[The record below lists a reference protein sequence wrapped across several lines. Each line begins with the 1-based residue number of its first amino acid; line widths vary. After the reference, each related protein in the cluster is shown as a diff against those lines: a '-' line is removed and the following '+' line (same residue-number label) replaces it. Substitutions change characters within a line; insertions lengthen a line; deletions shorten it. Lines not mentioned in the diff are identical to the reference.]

1 MTSQEKNILLI
12 DDDPTI
18 RKLIGYN
25 LKKIG
30 YGVFEADGPA
40 QAFLHLKDTTPDLV
54 LCDIMMSGMDGFEF
68 CEKVRAEEKYKALPF
83 IFVSAKSSIED
94 KSRAVALGADDF
106 ISKPFVLEELLL
118 KIKSTVK
125 RSEIYKSYGAKKVF
139 EADTKPFNS
148 KILIVDD
155 DQALTR
161 LLEKS
166 LLKHDYEVKIAHNVF
181 DGFTTAKE
189 FQPDLILS
197 DILMPD
203 ADGFEFKN
211 LLSADKELK
220 SIPFVFLTSKTEEAD
235 ILRGY
240 DVGVQDYVLKTSGIS
255 IIMAKVSAIIQSVQ
269 RERKKVVDELHHAA
283 DSIKMKVV
291 PEVPPKFN
299 GYSVDQWHSAYQ
311 GIPGGD
317 FIDYIKLNSD
327 TYAIVFG
334 DVMGKK
340 WGAWYFAFAYAGY
353 IRSAIRFVAHSGG
366 TDFSPAKIME
376 RVNRA
381 VYDDAK
387 VSEIFATLSLMV
399 LNSTTN
405 EMKYTGAGDLP
416 VLMKKAKTNEIVKIE
431 SEGLLLGF
439 IEESDYQDV
448 NIKLELNDE
457 LLLFTD
463 GVVEAKNDNGEQ
475 FGHDRIY
482 EVYSNSKSDA
492 FLNDLKERL
501 LTFTNFKLDDDT
513 SAIWIK
519 RTN

>member
-1 MTSQEKNILLI
+1 LTSQEKNILLI

-197 DILMPD
+197 DINPNS
-203 ADGFEFKN
+203 GWGI
-211 LLSADKELK
+211 LSTA
-220 SIPFVFLTSKTEEAD
+220 
-235 ILRGY
+235 
-240 DVGVQDYVLKTSGIS
+240 
-255 IIMAKVSAIIQSVQ
+255 
-269 RERKKVVDELHHAA
+269 
-283 DSIKMKVV
+283 
-291 PEVPPKFN
+291 
-299 GYSVDQWHSAYQ
+299 
-311 GIPGGD
+311 
-317 FIDYIKLNSD
+317 
-327 TYAIVFG
+327 
-334 DVMGKK
+334 
-340 WGAWYFAFAYAGY
+340 
-353 IRSAIRFVAHSGG
+353 
-366 TDFSPAKIME
+366 
-376 RVNRA
+376 
-381 VYDDAK
+381 
-387 VSEIFATLSLMV
+387 
-399 LNSTTN
+399 
-405 EMKYTGAGDLP
+405 
-416 VLMKKAKTNEIVKIE
+416 
-431 SEGLLLGF
+431 
-439 IEESDYQDV
+439 
-448 NIKLELNDE
+448 
-457 LLLFTD
+457 
-463 GVVEAKNDNGEQ
+463 
-475 FGHDRIY
+475 
-482 EVYSNSKSDA
+482 
-492 FLNDLKERL
+492 
-501 LTFTNFKLDDDT
+501 
-513 SAIWIK
+513 
-519 RTN
+519 